1 MSLNQTY
8 GAQGIS
14 ELTKM
19 NLIVKADNTGPDRT
33 VPIAFQTNSS
43 CVAFTITANTT
54 LADSGSYYQGV
65 IPIGTPLANRVLP
78 KNDIVNNNRRMV
90 VLPGNVNGSFSH
102 IHLEINGSNG
112 ILRFYNNNEAGF
124 SSFRFYE
131 GAQAV
136 YML

>member
-19 NLIVKADNTGPDRT
+19 NLEVKVNGTGVPRI

-43 CVAFTITANTT
+43 CVAFTICANTT
-54 LADSGSYYQGV
+54 FTESGSYYEAI
-65 IPIGTPLANRVLP
+65 IPTSTPLATRVLP
-78 KNDIVNNNRRMV
+78 KNDIVNNNRRLV
-90 VLPGNVNGSFSH
+90 TLPGNVNGAFSH

-112 ILRFYNNNEAGF
+112 ILRFYAANEGAF
-124 SSFRFYE
+124 TSFRFYE
-131 GAQAV
+131 GSQAV